1 MIARQPRRGC
11 VAESVNRPEQANIAG
26 AGARSSGTFSNEGTG
41 STGSNRASSDKQRK
55 IKKERRRKSCTRQA
69 PFSMWLGQAAVRWN
83 RRGFCI
89 RLATRIPTSY
99 ERSDRGRALGIMA
112 SRQVGT
118 YLKLTMWRV
127 SLLFVISFLDKTTLV
142 DSYQLGRVDPVKGR
156 EILRE
161 SRVCSLWRLRPRCP
175 S

>member
-1 MIARQPRRGC
+1 MRQ
-11 VAESVNRPEQANIAG
+11 ATNNKNKKK
-26 AGARSSGTFSNEGTG
+26 NEGEKVVHD
-41 STGSNRASSDKQRK
+41 RHRF
-55 IKKERRRKSCTRQA
+55 
-69 PFSMWLGQAAVRWN
+69 PMWLGQAAVRWN
-83 RRGFCI
+83 RKGFCI

-142 DSYQLGRVDPVKGR
+142 DSYQLGRVDPVKGS
-156 EILRE
+156 ETLRE
-161 SRVCSLWRLRPRCP
+161 SRVCSRWRLRPRCP
-175 S
+175 SYHREVLESRA